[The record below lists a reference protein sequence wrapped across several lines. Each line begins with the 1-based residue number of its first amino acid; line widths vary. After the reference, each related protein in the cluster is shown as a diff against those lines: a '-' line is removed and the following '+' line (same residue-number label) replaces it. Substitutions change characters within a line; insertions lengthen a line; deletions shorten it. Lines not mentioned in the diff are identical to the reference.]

1 MKIGIITNGLVLDY
15 EFYKEKLK
23 DYDLLICADGG
34 LKHAFKLGIIPHVAI
49 GDFDSTPPEILA
61 HYQKTKCEFIEY
73 AVRKDETDTELAL
86 DYALAKNPSD
96 VHVLVGIG
104 TRFDHSLANV
114 HLLKKALDHGIL
126 ARIITENNEIMLVDS
141 DVKIEGEIGEGIS
154 LMPLTQSVNHVFT
167 TGLEYPIDNGTL
179 EIGKPYGVSNYMT
192 HTTGRIQFKSGLL
205 LVIKYR
211 D

>member
-15 EFYKEKLK
+15 EFYKPKLK

-34 LKHAFKLGIIPHVAI
+34 LKHAFKLGVIPQVAI
-49 GDFDSTPPEILA
+49 GDFDSTPPGILDY
-61 HYQKTKCEFIEY
+61 YQKTKCEFIQY

-96 VHVLVGIG
+96 VDVLVGIG
-104 TRFDHSLANV
+104 TRFDHSLANI
-114 HLLKKALDHGIL
+114 HLLKKVLDQGIL
-126 ARIITENNEIMLVDS
+126 GRIITENNEIMLVDS

-154 LMPLTQSVNHVFT
+154 LMPLTQFVTHVFT
-167 TGLEYPIDNGTL
+167 TGLEYPIENGTL

-192 HTTGRIQFKSGLL
+192 HTTGCIEFKSGLL